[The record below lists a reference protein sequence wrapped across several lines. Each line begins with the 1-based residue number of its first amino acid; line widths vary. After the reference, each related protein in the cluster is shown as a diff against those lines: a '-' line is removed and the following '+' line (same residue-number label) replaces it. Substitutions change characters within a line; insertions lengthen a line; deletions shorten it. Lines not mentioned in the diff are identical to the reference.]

1 MKKEKINLEA
11 RINRHL
17 RVLKNAKIL
26 KNVWFES
33 KTFSGSWKIS
43 YSFTVCLIFITFI
56 FPIYPSISNIVY
68 TNTETEFDRSII
80 DESSILSSF
89 EWVPWEESVDNIEHI
104 DTFITSL
111 NTIDNADRDL
121 EWIYDLLWYEVKN
134 GDSIQSLAREF
145 NVSVNTILWANNLES
160 VRELKIWEII
170 KIPPT
175 SGYLYKIKKWDKIEN
190 IASEYWISV
199 EEIEKYNWIKNWY
212 LIAWREII
220 LPWASKI
227 IPIVEKP
234 KPVNLASENKTE
246 KTVAKT
252 ENKPVATNNTKNTNT
267 QKTTTKSTTTK
278 TTTKASVSWEESSS
292 RASLVWR
299 QPKWRFA
306 WGNCTWYVAQ
316 YKNVTWWWNAN
327 QWLRNARAKWA
338 ATWSVAKAWAIVQF
352 TWGWYNPT
360 YWHVWIVLEVK
371 WDHMLISDMN
381 YRRINE
387 VTTRKVSLS
396 DPAIDWFIYVD

>member
-17 RVLKNAKIL
+17 RVLKNTKIL

-33 KTFSGSWKIS
+33 KTFNWGWKIS
-43 YSFTVCLIFITFI
+43 YSFTICLIFITFI

-89 EWVPWEESVDNIEHI
+89 EWVPEEIEHVDSYI
-104 DTFITSL
+104 SV
-111 NTIDNADRDL
+111 NTILNDDRDL
-121 EWIYDLLWYEVKN
+121 EWVNDLLWYEVKPW
-134 GDSIQSLAREF
+134 DSIESLAKEF
-145 NVSVNTILWANNLES
+145 WVSVNTILWANNLDS
-160 VRELKIWEII
+160 IRELKISEII

-175 SGYLYKIKKWDKIEN
+175 SWYLYKIKKWDKIEN
-190 IASEYWISV
+190 IAETYGISV
-199 EEIEKYNWIKNWY
+199 LEIEKYNWIKNGY

-220 LPWASKI
+220 LPWASKL
-227 IPIVEKP
+227 IPIIEKP
-234 KPVNLASENKTE
+234 KEIATNNK
-246 KTVAKT
+246 A
-252 ENKPVATNNTKNTNT
+252 ENKPKVNNSSNLKNNQTAKNTKNTVSSNKNIVSNT
-267 QKTTTKSTTTK
+267 KNT
-278 TTTKASVSWEESSS
+278 SVTWEQSGS

-306 WGNCTWYVAQ
+306 WWNCTWYVAQ

-327 QWLRNARAKWA
+327 QWLRNARAKWVS
-338 ATWSVAKAWAIVQF
+338 TWTTAKAWSIVQF

-371 WDHMLISDMN
+371 GDHMIISDMN

-387 VTTRKVSLS
+387 VTTRKVSIS